1 MTAAK
6 ATSTAILSFA
16 AEDLRMI
23 INELGTLEKRLDS
36 LKLKIDLTLG
46 SNREPYRAWVDEL
59 REIKN
64 VIERV
69 RK

>member
-16 AEDLRMI
+16 AEDLRAI
-23 INELGTLEKRLDS
+23 ISELGALEKRLDS
-36 LKLKIDLTLG
+36 LKLKIDLAHG
-46 SNREPYRAWVDEL
+46 SSRQPYKAWIGEL

-64 VIERV
+64 IVERI

>member
-1 MTAAK
+1 MMNEIARDIR
-6 ATSTAILSFA
+6 AII
-16 AEDLRMI
+16 E
-23 INELGTLEKRLDS
+23 ELATLEKRLDG
-36 LKLKIDLTLG
+36 LKLKIDLALG

-64 VIERV
+64 IVERI